1 MTPTERLRA
10 AQQRPAGI
18 AHDYATSVV
27 RTDDLAALLA
37 ERDALAAVAEA
48 GEGLRVALRA
58 THVFH
63 PPGYSEEFMDGH
75 KEPCRGCLAL
85 AAYDRA
91 VSKP

>member
-48 GEGLRVALRA
+48 ARALFEVCGCPPDWLMQDGSHDRDCIQSEPTVKALR
-58 THVFH
+58 
-63 PPGYSEEFMDGH
+63 
-75 KEPCRGCLAL
+75 

-91 VSKP
+91 VSRP